1 MDAQSLDKRKFLIWL
16 GIAATATVFGGP
28 IGVLISG
35 KAGAV
40 VGGVAAGL
48 GNDIFA
54 AHLNE
59 FVTKNCVRALDPNDI
74 NHDLARIFKNAH
86 LLAVMAVLLS
96 SCQRGYYGGGYGG
109 RGYGCP
115 GRITQQTEQQ
125 PAVVP
130 QPVITDI
137 DC

>member
-1 MDAQSLDKRKFLIWL
+1 M
-16 GIAATATVFGGP
+16 
-28 IGVLISG
+28 
-35 KAGAV
+35 
-40 VGGVAAGL
+40 
-48 GNDIFA
+48 FA
-54 AHLNE
+54 
-59 FVTKNCVRALDPNDI
+59 F
-74 NHDLARIFKNAH
+74 
-86 LLAVMAVLLS
+86 LAVMAVLLS

>member
-1 MDAQSLDKRKFLIWL
+1 MKITSLNIKSF
-16 GIAATATVFGGP
+16 
-28 IGVLISG
+28 
-35 KAGAV
+35 
-40 VGGVAAGL
+40 VAM
-48 GNDIFA
+48 FA
-54 AHLNE
+54 
-59 FVTKNCVRALDPNDI
+59 F
-74 NHDLARIFKNAH
+74 
-86 LLAVMAVLLS
+86 LAVMAVLLS